1 MFHAFCTNIPPVEPV
16 FFLLSHALPVCTV
29 HQSLITPGTFYVIC
43 TVLTYICMYIEKN
56 MGKMEEVDL

>member
-1 MFHAFCTNIPPVEPV
+1 MFHVFCTNIPPVEPV

-43 TVLTYICMYIEKN
+43 TNIYMYIEKN
-56 MGKMEEVDL
+56 TGKMEEVDL